1 MGLRSECSAD
11 ESVEDNEEI
20 SSGPAKFAIFTGK
33 TEDNRNEFCV
43 VENNDYGE
51 SLSFHMVKQNLS
63 DVTENVSLHG
73 RRIKREPKKGR
84 GSDVITRMPSNSEVS
99 SNKCTRNAELNRGIQ
114 GSVSS
119 TNANSGFGPGPLF
132 ATGVDSEWNSRSST
146 SFDSASGG
154 RVKIEKENSHSSL
167 ESDSRSSNFL
177 FVQGTHSLSNRM
189 QDENGDDMAGG
200 EEPDG
205 GGCEG
210 GIADSSS
217 EVKGERSENHGSFSD
232 GDSLDKSLFELESAQ
247 EALKKEL
254 QKLKELGE
262 DISAHDFVS
271 DSCMEFVDNEQKTSS
286 KQLLGEGSHS
296 FSQSMQSE
304 VLQTASRVLETEI
317 EDLFKQKIEAEVEYM
332 AISKAVQKLRVATVD
347 QVTVLEEQKTLAS
360 EQTQMLDKLGA
371 AENKASMLKKEAE
384 KLESI
389 CQDIAH
395 ANEVMKLQK
404 GVCKY
409 SSYFLVQFVLFL
421 VMFVA
426 LVFQLSPSYVEVVP
440 T

>member
-1 MGLRSECSAD
+1 MGLKSECSAD

-20 SSGPAKFAIFTGK
+20 SSDPSKFTIFTEKSEVHRIGY
-33 TEDNRNEFCV
+33 FV

-51 SLSFHMVKQNLS
+51 SFHKVKQNLI
-63 DVTENVSLHG
+63 DVTVNASPHGVDPTSKGRGLKKG

-84 GSDVITRMPSNSEVS
+84 GSDVITHNSSNSEVS
-99 SNKCTRNAELNRGIQ
+99 SNKRPQNGELNQGRQ

-119 TNANSGFGPGPLF
+119 TNGDSGFGPGPPL
-132 ATGVDSEWNSRSST
+132 ATGVDS
-146 SFDSASGG
+146 ASWG

-177 FVQGTHSLSNRM
+177 FVQGTHSLNNRM

-200 EEPDG
+200 EEADG
-205 GGCEG
+205 GGCESG
-210 GIADSSS
+210 VADSSS

-247 EALKKEL
+247 AALEKEL
-254 QKLKELGE
+254 QKLKEMGE
-262 DISAHDFVS
+262 DISAHDFIS
-271 DSCMEFVDNEQKTSS
+271 DSSMEFVDNEQQTSS
-286 KQLLGEGSHS
+286 KQLLGEGAHS

-304 VLQTASRVLETEI
+304 VLQSTSRVLETEI
-317 EDLFKQKIEAEVEYM
+317 EDLFKQKIEAEVEYI

-347 QVTVLEEQKTLAS
+347 QVTILEEQKALAS

-384 KLESI
+384 KLECI

-409 SSYFLVQFVLFL
+409 SSYFLVQLVLFL